1 MARGEEVMG
10 FRLDIAT
17 ETELRELKNRISALE
32 NVLIKA
38 GILENVEVD
47 LTTDYYFGS
56 SYYTVK
62 KVGKK

>member
-1 MARGEEVMG
+1 MG
-10 FRLDIAT
+10 FRLDVAT
-17 ETELRELKNRISALE
+17 ETELRELKTRVLALE
-32 NVLIKA
+32 NILIKA

-56 SYYTVK
+56 THYAVK